1 MLTRPADLALV
12 PRSRAAA
19 LVTCVRPTVGVT
31 PTVAAAV
38 TVVLA
43 CVPAAVAMAAGA
55 ADVQVAVVLAFV
67 LAGAVLGWAAD
78 DPAADVLAAMPVA
91 APVRAAVRGAAV
103 MAVAAVGLAAVTVW
117 VVAGDRSTL
126 AGVADRLP
134 EAAAAGAVALA
145 VGLLAARRGDRAAG
159 ATGVVAGVLVPV
171 TVAALAVR
179 WPGAL
184 PAFGSGPAH
193 ARWWLVAAL
202 AGVVAA
208 RAGRDPG
215 RR

>member
-1 MLTRPADLALV
+1 VLTRPAQPAV
-12 PRSRAAA
+12 GRHSRAAA
-19 LVTCVRPTVGVT
+19 LVACVRPTVGVT

-43 CVPAAVAMAAGA
+43 CAPAAVALAAGA
-55 ADVQVAVVLAFV
+55 SDVEVAVVLAFV
-67 LAGAVLGWAAD
+67 LGGAVLGWATD
-78 DPAADVLAAMPVA
+78 DPAADVLAAMPVP
-91 APVRAAVRGAAV
+91 APVRAAVRGVAV
-103 MAVAAVGLAAVTVW
+103 MALAAVGLAVVTVW
-117 VVAGDRSTL
+117 VVAGNRSTL
-126 AGVADRLP
+126 AEVTDRLP
-134 EAAAAGAVALA
+134 EAAAAGTVALA
-145 VGLLAARRGDRAAG
+145 MGLFAARRGDRAAG

-193 ARWWLVAAL
+193 VRWWLVVAL